1 MLVHNRTVLPALSLL
16 LSIAMSSAQTYSSCN
31 PLKQDSCPADPALGQ
46 SVSIDFTNGASSQFT
61 TTGSPSYG
69 PDGAEFT
76 VAQQGDSPTVI
87 SSWYIMFGHV
97 EFVIKAAPGQ
107 GIVSSAVLQSDCLDE
122 IDWEWLGGNNDQVQS
137 NYFGKGITVSYN
149 RGAFHGDENNHDEFH
164 TYSIDWTADQIVWAI
179 DGQTVRVLPQT
190 EAETGQYPQT
200 PMQVKVGVWAGGDS
214 SNEQGTI
221 NWAGGLVDYS
231 SGPFTMYLKSISV
244 QDYSTGSSYSYSGTS
259 GTWESIESDGGKIN
273 GGSSGSNSN
282 SVVST
287 VAASAASTVTS
298 AVSNDAP
305 LAFGAGESSET
316 VTRTGWPWDASA
328 TVGIATSLASST
340 EAYTLPSAGRTVFL
354 SPSGPAAS
362 SPASSLASGLE
373 LSTLFDDR
381 GFPTVVT
388 INPALP
394 THPKSYDDQGF
405 LITSVASTTP
415 PAASGYVVSST
426 FQSSTLTRSGDG
438 APTAVSLASTETTGS
453 NEEDTERNSNL
464 GTKLGL
470 KETQQ
475 ESGPRSETDVLE
487 VSFDDPSPTPVP
499 ASSAYP
505 LPPAC
510 ITSPF
515 SWTSRR
521 KFCTTCLSCAATL
534 VSGYSSGSNNAA
546 GPGMSSAWH
555 VSETILLLGT
565 TTFCL
570 GFAMAPMFLSPFSEI
585 NGRKP
590 VFLFSGIVLALS
602 QLGSAVADSLPGLL
616 VARFFTGVG
625 GSTFS
630 TMVGGVVADMYTAE
644 DRNTAMT
651 IFAGAAFFGT
661 GLGPLVS
668 GLIAYHM
675 SWRWVFYVQAI
686 SCGTVAAASI
696 FLFEETRENALLAKQ
711 AKALN
716 KWFFKCKQL
725 GMQGVRITTIGITT
739 TFLVIAN
746 YTADTYHY
754 IASSALAAES
764 LSRNI
769 LAGVF
774 PLATEAMF
782 RQMTNAGALSFLA
795 GVDDPTMA
803 APAAVPDVT
812 RTHPYTCNSCLVAF
826 RESDA
831 QRTHMRGDWH
841 KYNLKRRV
849 AELPPLSADDFQSK
863 VKAVQAANKAAADEA
878 AFSQTCPTCHK
889 AYFSKNAYDNH
900 IQSKSHKTKEL
911 ALARSGHGSVTGSS
925 TTEDLLSAETET
937 ETTAEIKQ
945 ITAGVKNARLA
956 EEASVSSPMPSARSG
971 DTSQE
976 ALSSLPQEVDPL
988 SVCLFC
994 NYTSPTWKLSVDHMS
1009 RIHGL
1014 FIPEQS
1020 YIVDLR
1026 GLLTYLRAK
1035 IQENSECLWCH
1046 KLKGNAEGVQTHMR
1060 DKGHCRIAFETEEE
1074 MIEVGQFYDFSSTY
1088 SDLEDEDDSDIEID
1102 CSQSRTQGGVK
1113 VNDQG
1118 GGRDE
1123 EDEDWET
1130 DSSFSSVDTAELAGV
1145 PNDDRTHSY
1154 ERLHLHRHH
1163 SQTDQRPHK
1172 NVDGY
1177 HSHAHTHANA
1187 VFYDDYEMHLPSGRV
1202 AGHRSLKKYYRQ
1214 NLHSYPSA
1222 AERMARAQRLI
1233 EEGSEGEESVDLGPT
1248 PATPPKSSALIRRTE
1263 AGMIGASA
1271 QQRKDV
1277 RSQEIRGRRQAAREQ
1292 RRYQA
1297 KLEKQANSQKHFRDP
1312 LLQ

>member
-1 MLVHNRTVLPALSLL
+1 MHRLEKSQQ
-16 LSIAMSSAQTYSSCN
+16 QT
-31 PLKQDSCPADPALGQ
+31 
-46 SVSIDFTNGASSQFT
+46 
-61 TTGSPSYG
+61 
-69 PDGAEFT
+69 
-76 VAQQGDSPTVI
+76 
-87 SSWYIMFGHV
+87 
-97 EFVIKAAPGQ
+97 
-107 GIVSSAVLQSDCLDE
+107 
-122 IDWEWLGGNNDQVQS
+122 
-137 NYFGKGITVSYN
+137 
-149 RGAFHGDENNHDEFH
+149 
-164 TYSIDWTADQIVWAI
+164 
-179 DGQTVRVLPQT
+179 
-190 EAETGQYPQT
+190 
-200 PMQVKVGVWAGGDS
+200 
-214 SNEQGTI
+214 
-221 NWAGGLVDYS
+221 GL
-231 SGPFTMYLKSISV
+231 
-244 QDYSTGSSYSYSGTS
+244 
-259 GTWESIESDGGKIN
+259 
-273 GGSSGSNSN
+273 
-282 SVVST
+282 
-287 VAASAASTVTS
+287 
-298 AVSNDAP
+298 
-305 LAFGAGESSET
+305 
-316 VTRTGWPWDASA
+316 
-328 TVGIATSLASST
+328 
-340 EAYTLPSAGRTVFL
+340 
-354 SPSGPAAS
+354 
-362 SPASSLASGLE
+362 
-373 LSTLFDDR
+373 
-381 GFPTVVT
+381 
-388 INPALP
+388 
-394 THPKSYDDQGF
+394 
-405 LITSVASTTP
+405 
-415 PAASGYVVSST
+415 
-426 FQSSTLTRSGDG
+426 
-438 APTAVSLASTETTGS
+438 
-453 NEEDTERNSNL
+453 
-464 GTKLGL
+464 
-470 KETQQ
+470 
-475 ESGPRSETDVLE
+475 RSETAVLE

-505 LPPAC
+505 PPPAC

-515 SWTSRR
+515 NWTSRR
-521 KFCTTCLSCAATL
+521 KFFTTCLSCAATL

-546 GPGMSSAWH
+546 GPGMSAAWN

-616 VARFFTGVG
+616 VSRFFTGVG

-630 TMVGGVVADMYTAE
+630 TMVGGVVADIYTAD

-675 SWRWVFYVQAI
+675 SWRWAFYVQAI
-686 SCGTVAAASI
+686 SCGAVSAASI
-696 FLFEETRENALLAKQ
+696 FLFEETRENALLTKQ

-725 GMQGVRITTIGITT
+725 GMQGVSING
-739 TFLVIAN
+739 
-746 YTADTYHY
+746 
-754 IASSALAAES
+754 
-764 LSRNI
+764 
-769 LAGVF
+769 
-774 PLATEAMF
+774 ATS
-782 RQMTNAGALSFLA
+782 T
-795 GVDDPTMA
+795 TMA
-803 APAAVPDVT
+803 SPAAAPDVT
-812 RTHPYTCNSCLVAF
+812 QTHPYTCNSCLVAF

-831 QRTHMRGDWH
+831 QRTHMRSDWH

-878 AFSQTCPTCHK
+878 AFSQTCPICHK

-900 IQSKSHKTKEL
+900 IQSKAHKTKEL
-911 ALARSGHGSVTGSS
+911 ALARRGQGSVAGGS
-925 TTEDLLSAETET
+925 TTGDL
-937 ETTAEIKQ
+937 IKQ

-956 EEASVSSPMPSARSG
+956 TDDPASPVPSPRVK
-971 DTSQE
+971 DTQPE
-976 ALSSLPQEVDPL
+976 EVDPL
-988 SVCLFC
+988 AVCLFC

-1014 FIPEQS
+1014 FIPEQP

-1026 GLLTYLRAK
+1026 GLLMYLRAK
-1035 IQENSECLWCH
+1035 IQENYECLWCH
-1046 KLKGNAEGVQTHMR
+1046 KLKGNAEGTQTHMR

-1088 SDLEDEDDSDIEID
+1088 SDVEDEEESDLEMAAAG
-1102 CSQSRTQGGVK
+1102 SRTQGGVK
-1113 VNDQG
+1113 VNGQGRSVG
-1118 GGRDE
+1118 GGDE
-1123 EDEDWET
+1123 EDEGWET
-1130 DSSFSSVDTAELAGV
+1130 DSSFSSVDTEELAGV

-1248 PATPPKSSALIRRTE
+1248 PATPPKSSALTRRSE

-1277 RSQEIRGRRQAAREQ
+1277 KSQEVRGRRQAAREH

-1297 KLEKQANSQKHFRDP
+1297 KLEKQANSQKHFRVTVRLISMAMTGYFRTMIRPRTARPLSMMKYDP
-1312 LLQ
+1312 VVKRQVLFLEGRRSGKK